1 VFLWDESQDDA
12 GERFMT
18 PEPMAKVEL
27 SLRRPKG
34 LCRGIGGPGEP
45 RASLIPYKLYS
56 VLWGFRQLVRVSSDN
71 FCSVKMLFTLTVR
84 A

>member
-34 LCRGIGGPGEP
+34 LCRGIGGPGSP
-45 RASLIPYKLYS
+45 GRALSHIS
-56 VLWGFRQLVRVSSDN
+56 
-71 FCSVKMLFTLTVR
+71 FTLFCGVF
-84 A
+84 AS